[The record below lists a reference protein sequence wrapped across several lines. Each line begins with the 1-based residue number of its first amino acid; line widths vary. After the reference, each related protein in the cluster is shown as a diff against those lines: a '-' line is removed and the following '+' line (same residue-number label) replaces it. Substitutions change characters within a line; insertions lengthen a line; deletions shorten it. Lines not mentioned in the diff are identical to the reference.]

1 MSIQPVILAGGS
13 GTRLWPL
20 SRELYPKQFLPL
32 LGERSL
38 LQETLGRLEG
48 LPDVTTPIIV
58 CNEEHRFLVAEHL
71 RQMDI
76 SPRAI
81 ALEPTG
87 RNTAP
92 ALTLA
97 ALILSSEP
105 TLGEGSG
112 KATDDSPVMLVMP
125 ADHVIK
131 DVPAFQ
137 QALISGARLASAGNL
152 VTFGIV
158 PTSAE
163 TGYGYIHKGNKH
175 GTAFQVAEFVEKPDQ
190 DTAEKMLASG
200 EYLWN
205 SGLFMMTPSVW
216 LEELE
221 RHRPDIASAC
231 RTAHAASKL
240 DGDFY
245 RPDSDLFSACPSES
259 IDYAVMEQV
268 GAASGSNSSECLAVP
283 LEVGWSDLGAWSALW
298 EEGSKDAKGNVIQG
312 DVYAHDS
319 MEDSLLISKSRL
331 IAAAGLKD
339 IIVVETADAIL
350 VAHKDSVQDV
360 KDLVTRLNKDER
372 PEQHNHRKVHRPWG
386 TYETVDVGGRF
397 QVKRLSIKPGAA
409 LSLQMHH
416 HRAEHWVV
424 VSGTAKV
431 TCGDKEFLLTENQS
445 TYVPVGVQHRL
456 ENTGTIT
463 TEIIEVQTG
472 SYLEEDDIVRFED
485 RYNRHSS
492 ARLSPK
498 EGDLSAIQ
506 E

>member
-38 LQETLGRLEG
+38 LQETIGRLEG
-48 LPDVTTPIIV
+48 LPDVATPIVV
-58 CNEEHRFLVAEHL
+58 CNEEHRFLVAEHM
-71 RQMDI
+71 RQMYI
-76 SPRAI
+76 APRAI
-81 ALEPTG
+81 ALEPQG

-97 ALILSSEP
+97 ALILNSERIS
-105 TLGEGSG
+105 GESPV
-112 KATDDSPVMLVMP
+112 KLTDDNTVMLVMP

-137 QALISGARLASAGNL
+137 RALMSGAKLASAGNL
-152 VTFGIV
+152 VTFGVV

-163 TGYGYIHKGNKH
+163 TGYGYIHKGHKN
-175 GTAFQVAEFVEKPDQ
+175 GPAFQVTKFVEKPNQ

-205 SGLFMMTPSVW
+205 SGLFMMIPSVW
-216 LEELE
+216 LNELK

-231 RTAHAASKL
+231 RAAHAGSKL

-259 IDYAVMEQV
+259 IDCAVMEQV
-268 GAASGSNSSECLAVP
+268 GGTNGSDSSECLAVP
-283 LEVGWSDLGAWSALW
+283 LDVGWSDLGAWSTLW
-298 EEGSKDAKGNVIQG
+298 EEGSKDSKGNVIQG

-319 MEDSLLISKSRL
+319 MEDSLLISQSRL
-331 IAAAGLKD
+331 IATAGLKD
-339 IIVVETADAIL
+339 VIVVETADAIL
-350 VAHKDSVQDV
+350 VAHKNSVQDI
-360 KDLVTRLNKDER
+360 KDLVTRLNKEKR
-372 PEQHNHRKVHRPWG
+372 PEQYNHRKVHRPWG
-386 TYETVDVGGRF
+386 TYETVDVGDRF
-397 QVKRLSIKPGAA
+397 QVKRLSINPGAA

-431 TCGDKEFLLTENQS
+431 TCGDKEFFLTENQS

-456 ENTGTIT
+456 ENHGTIK

-485 RYNRHSS
+485 RYNRHN
-492 ARLSPK
+492 
-498 EGDLSAIQ
+498 GT
-506 E
+506 

>member
-1 MSIQPVILAGGS
+1 MIIQPVILAGGS

-32 LGERSL
+32 ISNRSL
-38 LQETLGRLEG
+38 LQETIGRLEG
-48 LPDVTTPIIV
+48 LPDVAEPIVV
-58 CNEEHRFLVAEHL
+58 CNEEHRFLVAEHM
-71 RQMDI
+71 RQMNVA
-76 SPRAI
+76 PKAI

-97 ALILSSEP
+97 AHILEDD
-105 TLGEGSG
+105 THSG
-112 KATDDSPVMLVMP
+112 NDDETVMLVMA

-137 QALISGARLASAGNL
+137 QALISGAKLASEGKL
-152 VTFGIV
+152 VTFGVV
-158 PTSAE
+158 PTAAE
-163 TGYGYIHKGNKH
+163 TGYGYLHKGPRN

-190 DTAEKMLASG
+190 EAAEVMLASD

-205 SGLFMMTPSVW
+205 SGLFVMSPSTW
-216 LEELE
+216 LKELD
-221 RHRPDIASAC
+221 RYRPDIASAC
-231 RTAHAASKL
+231 AAAHATCSM

-245 RPDSDLFSACPSES
+245 RPDADLFSACPSES
-259 IDYAVMEQV
+259 IDYAVMEPV
-268 GAASGSNSSECLAVP
+268 SRDTNDGSSQLLAVP
-283 LEVGWSDLGAWSALW
+283 LDVGWSDLGAWSTLW
-298 EEGSKDAKGNVIQG
+298 EEGPKDENGNLVQG
-312 DVYAHDS
+312 DVYLHPT
-319 MEDSLLISKSRL
+319 MKDSLLISQNRL
-331 IAAAGLKD
+331 IAAVGLKD
-339 IIVVETADAIL
+339 VIVVETADAVL
-350 VAHKDSVQDV
+350 VAHKNSVQDV
-360 KDLVTRLNKDER
+360 KDLVTRLKDEGR

-386 TYETVDVGGRF
+386 TYESVDVGGRF
-397 QVKRLSIKPGAA
+397 QVKRLTVNPGAA

-431 TCGDKEFLLTENQS
+431 TRGDEEFLLTENQS

-456 ENTGTIT
+456 ENPGTIV

-485 RYNRHSS
+485 RYNRNSDS
-492 ARLSPK
+492 
-498 EGDLSAIQ
+498 
-506 E
+506 

>member
-38 LQETLGRLEG
+38 LQETIGRLEG
-48 LPDVTTPIIV
+48 LPDVATPIVV
-58 CNEEHRFLVAEHL
+58 CNEEHRFLVAEHM
-71 RQMDI
+71 RQMYI
-76 SPRAI
+76 APRAI
-81 ALEPTG
+81 ALEPQG

-97 ALILSSEP
+97 ALILNSEP
-105 TLGEGSG
+105 ISGESPV
-112 KATDDSPVMLVMP
+112 KLADDNTVMLVMP

-137 QALISGARLASAGNL
+137 RALMIGAKLASAGNL
-152 VTFGIV
+152 VTFGVV

-163 TGYGYIHKGNKH
+163 TSYGYIHKGNKN
-175 GTAFQVAEFVEKPDQ
+175 GSAFQVAKFVEKPNQ

-216 LEELE
+216 LNELE

-231 RTAHAASKL
+231 RAAHTDSKL

-245 RPDSDLFSACPSES
+245 RPDSDLFSDCPSES
-259 IDYAVMEQV
+259 IDYAVMEQA
-268 GAASGSNSSECLAVP
+268 GETNGSDSSECLAVP
-283 LEVGWSDLGAWSALW
+283 LDVGWSDLGAWSTLW
-298 EEGSKDAKGNVIQG
+298 EEGSKDSKGNVIQG

-319 MEDSLLISKSRL
+319 MENSLLISQSRL
-331 IAAAGLKD
+331 IAAVGLKD
-339 IIVVETADAIL
+339 VIVVETADAIL
-350 VAHKDSVQDV
+350 VAHKNSLQYV
-360 KDLVTRLNKDER
+360 KDLVTRLNKEKR

-397 QVKRLSIKPGAA
+397 QVKRLSINPGAA

-416 HRAEHWVV
+416 YRAEHWVV

-431 TCGDKEFLLTENQS
+431 TCGDKEFFLTENQS

-456 ENTGTIT
+456 ENHGTIT

-485 RYNRHSS
+485 RYNRHN
-492 ARLSPK
+492 
-498 EGDLSAIQ
+498 GT
-506 E
+506 